1 MCCLL
6 TLYPLLLSQ
15 PLSGWKWKHT
25 WLCSTQTSTTPESF
39 DLPCFDR
46 PDFCAQGH
54 HWNWHN
60 NTENQNKLDWK
71 IIQNALAWYAYHTRN
86 WFCPISTNWQ
96 GQSGGIFPQLSYCS
110 HVSMEWCFMLYLCTT
125 HIDTHSTL
133 LRINKTKHVS
143 KTHITEIRTAPGNNT
158 HRKM

>member
-15 PLSGWKWKHT
+15 PLSGWKWKYT

-46 PDFCAQGH
+46 LDFCAQGH

-71 IIQNALAWYAYHTRN
+71 IIQNTLAWYAYHTRN
-86 WFCPISTNWQ
+86 WFCPISTTDRDSQ
-96 GQSGGIFPQLSYCS
+96 EGFFPQLSYCS
-110 HVSMEWCFMLYLCTT
+110 HGKHGIMLRALYMHIWYTQYLESIITKMENVVCTF
-125 HIDTHSTL
+125 L
-133 LRINKTKHVS
+133 FWKNLNFQK
-143 KTHITEIRTAPGNNT
+143 
-158 HRKM
+158 